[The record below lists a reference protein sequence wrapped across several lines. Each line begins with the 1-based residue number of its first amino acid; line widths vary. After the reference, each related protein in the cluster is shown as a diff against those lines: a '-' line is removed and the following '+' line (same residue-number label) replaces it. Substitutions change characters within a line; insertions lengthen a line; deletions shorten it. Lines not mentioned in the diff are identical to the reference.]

1 MFSQI
6 ILSQNGLKSYQNNK
20 KEYFFS
26 VILYR
31 SLTKLIKP
39 PLVKIAWLLYIYIYI
54 LLCIFQLLLS
64 SLFPSFN
71 A

>member
-39 PLVKIAWLLYIYIYI
+39 PLVKIA
-54 LLCIFQLLLS
+54 
-64 SLFPSFN
+64 
-71 A
+71 